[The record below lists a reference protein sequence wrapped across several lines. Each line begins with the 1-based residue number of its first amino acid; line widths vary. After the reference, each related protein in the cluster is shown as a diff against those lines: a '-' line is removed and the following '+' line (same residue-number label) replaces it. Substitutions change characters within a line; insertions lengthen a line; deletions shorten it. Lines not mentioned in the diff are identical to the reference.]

1 MKRRPNVKTIFT
13 IPNILSFFR
22 ILLIPQIVWLYVAAG
37 NSRAAVAAVAVSALT
52 DVADGYIARRFRMIS
67 DLGKVLDP
75 IADKL
80 TQAALLICLAL
91 RYPFVYWVFGLL
103 CLKEVLQ
110 GLLGLAVVKATGS
123 MQQARWY
130 GKVSTVVFYI
140 TMLLLLLEL
149 PEPWVYPLAGLCAAA
164 LMLAMLL
171 YVHDWLDVVWSTF
184 FPERSRRSLAMRVFM
199 LLIWAAFIVFCWF
212 HRDRMSVVGG
222 VLRVTPRSVLLAVL
236 MMLGLFALKSASVV
250 IHSGLVYAL
259 SGILFP
265 LPAAVALNLA
275 GTVLMA
281 ALSYGAG
288 CRLGAKG
295 IDEFVSRNRN
305 AMLLRR
311 FRRSNTFVC
320 TALTRFINLLP
331 FDVVSALFGATKTPY
346 VPYMLG
352 TLAGMAVSCVV
363 FPVMGA
369 RIAEPGSVRFLAAA
383 GLEAAILLAGL
394 LALLAVN
401 RREES
406 GEAAD

>member
-103 CLKEVLQ
+103 CVKEVLQ
-110 GLLGLAVVKATGS
+110 GLLGLAVVKATGR

-130 GKVSTVVFYI
+130 GKVSTVVFYL

-149 PEPWVYPLAGLCAAA
+149 PSQWVYPLVGLCAAA
-164 LMLAMLL
+164 LMLAMVL
-171 YVHDWLDVVWSTF
+171 YVHDWLDVVWSIF
-184 FPERSRRSLAMRVFM
+184 FPERSSRSVGMRLFM
-199 LLIWAAFIVFCWF
+199 LLMWGAFIAFCWL
-212 HRDRMSVVGG
+212 HRDCISVDG
-222 VLRVTPRSVLLAVL
+222 VLRVSPRSVVLAVL
-236 MMLGLFALKSASVV
+236 MMMGLFALKSASVV

-265 LPAAVALNLA
+265 LPAAVAVNLG
-275 GTVLMA
+275 GTILMA

-288 CRLGAKG
+288 RRLGAKG
-295 IDEFVSRNRN
+295 IDDFVSRNRN
-305 AMLLRR
+305 AKLLRR
-311 FRRSNTFVC
+311 FRRNNAFIS

-331 FDVVSALFGATKTPY
+331 FDVVSALFGATETPL

-352 TLAGMAVSCVV
+352 TVAGMAVSCVV
-363 FPVMGA
+363 FPLMGTY
-369 RIAEPGSVRFLAAA
+369 IVTPGSPCFLAPAA
-383 GLEAAILLAGL
+383 LEAAILLAGL
-394 LALLAVN
+394 LALLIVN
-401 RREES
+401 RREGS
-406 GEAAD
+406 GTAAD